1 MAHSYF
7 RSMLV
12 RLLLLAGIPS
22 LVFPTIFILDEYRAG
37 ERHLAEMCRQIQANV
52 SQASKEGF
60 LTEQVDHYLVPL
72 ADSALLNPEIQAVAF
87 RRADGSLL
95 LWRSKGEGN
104 EDQILKAFDPG
115 GGDAQQGKTVL
126 GKKPFLF
133 ASGPVRTWRM
143 TGAEQL
149 FGLEKGRAETTL
161 GTVTVLA
168 SPESLLRR
176 LRTRL
181 LQSLAAICLLLLLAS
196 MAAFSIA
203 RRVTRPVEELI
214 AGFRAIEGGNYE
226 PAMTRPKQHEL
237 VLLVDQFRET
247 ARRLRELI
255 KEKDSYSE
263 QLLETAKELEDLNES
278 LEQKIAERTHSLT
291 NANEMLELSNRK
303 IQEADRLK
311 SEFLANMSH
320 ELRTPLNAVIG
331 FSELL
336 LEKIPGPVTPQ
347 QEQCLMD
354 ILNAG
359 QHLLQLINE
368 ILDLS
373 KVEAGKTPLNFTTLR
388 VEALISEVQ
397 TLFKPILDKKRQAL
411 IVSCEDPQKT
421 LYTDQHKLKQVL
433 INLLSNAH
441 KFSPEESRIWLSVS
455 HGPGWHSIS
464 VRDEGIGIPENQH
477 ELVFEA
483 FRQLDGSMSR
493 SQEGTGLGLT
503 LCKRFTE
510 LLGGIIALKSAPGE
524 GATFTLFLPVEPSKA
539 LDTDQISAVQNGQG
553 ACG

>member
-1 MAHSYF
+1 
-7 RSMLV
+7 
-12 RLLLLAGIPS
+12 
-22 LVFPTIFILDEYRAG
+22 
-37 ERHLAEMCRQIQANV
+37 
-52 SQASKEGF
+52 
-60 LTEQVDHYLVPL
+60 
-72 ADSALLNPEIQAVAF
+72 VAF
-87 RRADGSLL
+87 RRADGTLL
-95 LWRSKGEGN
+95 LWRSKSEGQA
-104 EDQILKAFDPG
+104 DQLLQAFELGTEEP
-115 GGDAQQGKTVL
+115 QQGKAVL
-126 GKKPFLF
+126 GKRPFLY
-133 ASGPVRTWRM
+133 ASGPVKSWRM

-149 FGLEKGRAETTL
+149 FGLEKKRAETTL

-168 SPESLLRR
+168 TPESLLHG
-176 LRTRL
+176 LRKKL
-181 LQSLAAICLLLLLAS
+181 LQSLAAICLMLLLAS
-196 MAAFSIA
+196 LAAFSIA

-214 AGFRAIEGGNYE
+214 AGFREIEGGNYS

-237 VLLVDQFRET
+237 VLLVEQFKET
-247 ARRLRELI
+247 ARRIRDLI
-255 KEKDSYSE
+255 KEKDSYSL

-336 LEKIPGPVTPQ
+336 LEKIPGPVTLQ
-347 QEQCLMD
+347 QEQCLTD

-373 KVEAGKTPLNFTTLR
+373 KVEAGKTPLTFTTLR
-388 VEALISEVQ
+388 VDVLINEVQ
-397 TLFKPILDKKRQAL
+397 TLFKPILDKKRQEL
-411 IVSCEDPQKT
+411 IASCEDPQQT
-421 LYTDQHKLKQVL
+421 IYTDQHKLKQVL

-441 KFSPEESRIWLSVS
+441 KFSPEGSRIWLSVS
-455 HGPGWHSIS
+455 HGPGWHSLS
-464 VRDEGIGIPENQH
+464 VRDEGIGIPEDQQ

-493 SQEGTGLGLT
+493 TQEGTGLGLT
-503 LCKRFTE
+503 LCKRFSE
-510 LLGGIIALKSAPGE
+510 LLGGVITLRSVPRE
-524 GATFTLFLPVEPSKA
+524 GATFTLYLPVEPSRA
-539 LDTDQISAVQNGQG
+539 LDPEQISAVQNGEG